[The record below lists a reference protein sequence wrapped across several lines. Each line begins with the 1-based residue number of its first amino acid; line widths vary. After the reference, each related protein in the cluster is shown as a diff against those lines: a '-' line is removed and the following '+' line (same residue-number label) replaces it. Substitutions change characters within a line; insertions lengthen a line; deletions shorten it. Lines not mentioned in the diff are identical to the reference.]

1 MRSKVRRRGTPAPP
15 VGSRRAS
22 GVLAALVLL
31 VAGAAVALSGVWI
44 VSTTVG
50 ARPQPSAAA
59 SPLGGAAAAASA
71 APSAA
76 ASAAPSPAAPVL
88 EAEMPH
94 AVNGTTLTVQSATDA
109 TSLGSTPSNRALDA
123 AMTSLGKTPADLE
136 VADAADA
143 SGALALSVLGF
154 RVPGVDPAKLRTVV
168 LDAWLSINT
177 PGVTSSTVTLAGTP
191 ATLVAYG
198 DSGPSEYV
206 LVHGD
211 SVLVI
216 ETADQSL
223 AASVVTALTAPPPSP
238 SASGG

>member
-1 MRSKVRRRGTPAPP
+1 M
-15 VGSRRAS
+15 
-22 GVLAALVLL
+22 AALVLL
-31 VAGAAVALSGVWI
+31 VAGAAVALSGAWI

-50 ARPQPSAAA
+50 ARTQASAAA
-59 SPLGGAAAAASA
+59 SPLGGAAAAASI

-76 ASAAPSPAAPVL
+76 ASAAPSPAAPLL

-109 TSLGSTPSNRALDA
+109 TSLGTTPSNRALDA

-154 RVPGVDPAKLRTVV
+154 RVAGVDPAKLRTVV

-177 PGVTSSTVTLAGTP
+177 PGVTVSSVNLAGTP
-191 ATLVAYG
+191 ATVVAYR

-223 AASVVTALTAPPPSP
+223 AANVVAALSAPTPSP
-238 SASGG
+238 SPSGG

>member
-1 MRSKVRRRGTPAPP
+1 MRSKVRQRGTPPSP
-15 VGSRRAS
+15 HGSSRAS

-31 VAGAAVALSGVWI
+31 VAGAAVALSGAWI

-50 ARPQPSAAA
+50 ARTQASAAA
-59 SPLGGAAAAASA
+59 SPLGGAAAAASI

-76 ASAAPSPAAPVL
+76 ASATPSPAAPLL

-109 TSLGSTPSNRALDA
+109 TSLGTTPSNRALDA

-154 RVPGVDPAKLRTVV
+154 RVAGVDPAKLRTVV

-177 PGVTSSTVTLAGTP
+177 PGVTVSSVTLAGTP
-191 ATLVAYG
+191 ATMVAYG

-223 AASVVTALTAPPPSP
+223 AANVVAALSAPTPSP
-238 SASGG
+238 SPSGG